1 MSKITIKHFLNT
13 NLKPYVINKQNYYTI
28 YMLITAKRR
37 TTKLKSLMFDE
48 YYTEND
54 FEEIFNSEN
63 IEDIKMIENEISSI
77 NIISEIIISELQDFD
92 TTFLTAFINFS
103 NTIDIWKINNEC
115 FKFDSEKEVDLC
127 YKNKNSAG
135 MEIDSIKTEL
145 STLKTIT
152 LYDYFN
158 KENQI
163 KAGEILKKQGVENI
177 SDVMQDINKSFFYR
191 SLEAFEWYI
200 KGSKKNMVLRDKY
213 ESFFTLY
220 NDNFD
225 YYMTNKYAVK

>member
-28 YMLITAKRR
+28 YVLITAKRR

-63 IEDIKMIENEISSI
+63 SEDIKMIENEISSI

-92 TTFLTAFINFS
+92 TAFLTAFINFS
-103 NTIDIWKINNEC
+103 NTIDIWKIDNEC
-115 FKFDSEKEVDLC
+115 FRFDNKETVNI
-127 YKNKNSAG
+127 YHKNANSAG
-135 MEIDSIKTEL
+135 MEIDTIKIEL
-145 STLKTIT
+145 SALKTVT

-158 KENQI
+158 RENQT
-163 KAGEILKKQGVENI
+163 KAKEILKKQGVKNI
-177 SDVMQDINKSFFYR
+177 PDVIQDINKSFFYR
-191 SLEAFEWYI
+191 SLDAFEWYI
-200 KGSKKNMVLRDKY
+200 KGSKKNMVLKDKY
-213 ESFFTLY
+213 ENFFDMY
-220 NDNFD
+220 NDSFD
-225 YYMTNKYAVK
+225 YYMINKYATK